1 MKGGEAVLSELE
13 VDIDVDLGRY
23 RSRKREVRRAEKLGL
38 IISERGHR
46 NFVLSC
52 SRSTRKH
59 MCPKNFMAL
68 WP

>member
-1 MKGGEAVLSELE
+1 MKSGETVLSELE
-13 VDIDVDLGRY
+13 VGVDVDSGRY
-23 RSRKREVRRAEKLGL
+23 RSTKREVSGEKLGL
-38 IISERGHR
+38 IVSERGNR